1 MHIEPFQQEDL
12 ELVKQLQPPDWDD
25 IIVPHK
31 LYLSSPSCN
40 PLKILIDS
48 KIAGIGT
55 SIKHQDTAWLAHIIV
70 HPEHRG
76 KGIGKA
82 ITQALVDSI
91 DRQQFET
98 IYLIATDLGLPVYQ
112 KIGFEQEADYIHLVR
127 KTGAQPLTVPSS
139 ITAYDKKYLDDII
152 RLDKFVSGEK
162 RQERFMDQIE
172 TARLYV
178 LKGRVEGVYFPLLGN
193 GLIISRNSIAGIQ
206 LMKLRLE
213 ERDFAILP
221 AENKTAVK
229 FLLHNDFKEVRISK
243 RMFLGNKRKWRPS
256 SLYNRISGQFG

>member
-1 MHIEPFQQEDL
+1 MNIEPIQQEDL
-12 ELVKQLQPPDWDD
+12 EFVKQLQPPDWDD
-25 IIVPHK
+25 ITLPHK

-40 PLKILIDS
+40 SLKIVIDS

-55 SIKHQDTAWLAHIIV
+55 AIKHQDTAWLAHIIV
-70 HPEHRG
+70 HPEYRG
-76 KGIGKA
+76 KGLGKA
-82 ITQALVDSI
+82 MTQALVDSL
-91 DRQQFET
+91 DRRQYET
-98 IYLIATDLGLPVYQ
+98 IYLIAKDFGLPVYQ
-112 KIGFEQEADYIHLVR
+112 KIGFEEEADYVHLVR

-139 ITAYDKKYLDDII
+139 ITAYDKKYVDDII
-152 RLDKFVSGEK
+152 RLDKFVSGEE
-162 RQERFMDQIE
+162 RQERFLDQIE
-172 TARLYV
+172 TAQLCV

-193 GLIISRNSIAGIQ
+193 GLIIARNSIAGIQ

-229 FLLHNDFKEVRISK
+229 FLLLNDFKQVRISK